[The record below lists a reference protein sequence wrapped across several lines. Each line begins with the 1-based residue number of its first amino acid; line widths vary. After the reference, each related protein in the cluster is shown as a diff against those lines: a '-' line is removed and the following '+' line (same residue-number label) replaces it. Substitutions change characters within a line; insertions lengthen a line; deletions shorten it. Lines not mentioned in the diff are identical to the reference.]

1 MPEDLDWMR
10 STHSL
15 GLRLVVSLVEQLNGT
30 IELDRTTG
38 TAFKIV
44 VKEKQ

>member
-1 MPEDLDWMR
+1 MSKDLDWKR
-10 STHSL
+10 SKQSL
-15 GLRLVVSLVEQLNGT
+15 GHRLVVSLVEQLNGT

-38 TAFKIV
+38 TAFNIV